1 MSKKERGSFAAFP
14 SGLFHSRRRWRIW
27 AHHGESIGP
36 KNATSR
42 NEKRQRFLGDESIL
56 ALAKQLPKQSKQKKR
71 RNTRKIHNP
80 SLEKRPN
87 KKLKW
92 LRQVRF
98 HNE

>member
-36 KNATSR
+36 KTATSR

-56 ALAKQLPKQSKQKKR
+56 ALAKQLPKQSKQK
-71 RNTRKIHNP
+71 
-80 SLEKRPN
+80 SL
-87 KKLKW
+87 LI
-92 LRQVRF
+92 RQRSHMLPAF
-98 HNE
+98 